1 MKKYALII
9 MVLAMFLAAACG
21 RKKNT
26 QESDNSEVKTM
37 INTES
42 STTGNTEDSKAENK
56 GGSTAENVT
65 KEAETSEQV
74 STEQVSSQPAAKE
87 NEITENKIRIA
98 TPDGDIIVVL
108 EDNSASADL
117 LKRLPMTVHFEDFNN
132 TEKISYIDGK
142 LDTSNAVTEY
152 TPLAGAF
159 AYYIPWGNLSVFYED
174 FRQSSGLASLGTVE
188 SGMEYVKTMDKYD
201 SVTIERLGD

>member
-9 MVLAMFLAAACG
+9 MVLAMLLVAACG
-21 RKKNT
+21 IKKNT
-26 QESDNSEVKTM
+26 QESDKSEVKTM

-65 KEAETSEQV
+65 EEAEKTEQV
-74 STEQVSSQPAAKE
+74 STQPAAKE
-87 NEITENKIRIA
+87 NEKKENKIRIA

-117 LKRLPMTVHFEDFNN
+117 LNRLPMTVHFEDFNN

-201 SVTIERLGD
+201 SVTIERLEE

>member
-9 MVLAMFLAAACG
+9 MVLAMLLVAACG
-21 RKKNT
+21 AKKNT
-26 QESDNSEVKTM
+26 KETDNSEVKTM
-37 INTES
+37 GNIEIN
-42 STTGNTEDSKAENK
+42 TTGNTEN
-56 GGSTAENVT
+56 STTENVT
-65 KEAETSEQV
+65 TEAEKTD
-74 STEQVSSQPAAKE
+74 
-87 NEITENKIRIA
+87 NKIRIA

-117 LKRLPMTVHFEDFNN
+117 LNRLPMTVHFEDFNN

-188 SGMEYVKTMDKYD
+188 SGMEYVKTMDNYN

>member
-1 MKKYALII
+1 MKKYAVIFIALL
-9 MVLAMFLAAACG
+9 MLLAAACG
-21 RKKNT
+21 TKKNT
-26 QESDNSEVKTM
+26 QESDNSEVKIM

-42 STTGNTEDSKAENK
+42 STI
-56 GGSTAENVT
+56 ENVT
-65 KEAETSEQV
+65 TEVEASEQVSSQQV
-74 STEQVSSQPAAKE
+74 STEQAAKE
-87 NEITENKIRIA
+87 NEITQNKIRIA

-117 LKRLPMTVHFEDFNN
+117 LNRLPMTVHFEDFNN

-188 SGMEYVKTMDKYD
+188 SGMEYVKTMDNYD

>member
-1 MKKYALII
+1 MKKYVVII
-9 MVLAMFLAAACG
+9 MALAMLFVAACG
-21 RKKNT
+21 AKENT
-26 QESDNSEVKTM
+26 QESDNSEVKTTV
-37 INTES
+37 NTEI
-42 STTGNTEDSKAENK
+42 STTGNTES
-56 GGSTAENVT
+56 STAGTVT
-65 KEAETSEQV
+65 KEGETSEQV
-74 STEQVSSQPAAKE
+74 STEPTAKE
-87 NEITENKIRIA
+87 NEKTENKIRIA

-152 TPLAGAF
+152 TPLVGAF

-188 SGMEYVKTMDKYD
+188 SGMEYVKTMDNYD
-201 SVTIERLGD
+201 SVTIERLEE

>member
-1 MKKYALII
+1 MKKYVVII
-9 MVLAMFLAAACG
+9 MALAMLFVAACG
-21 RKKNT
+21 AKENT
-26 QESDNSEVKTM
+26 QESDNSEVKTTV
-37 INTES
+37 NTEI
-42 STTGNTEDSKAENK
+42 STTGNTES
-56 GGSTAENVT
+56 STAGTVT
-65 KEAETSEQV
+65 KEGETSEQV
-74 STEQVSSQPAAKE
+74 STEPAAKE

-132 TEKISYIDGK
+132 TEKISYIDEK
-142 LDTSNAVTEY
+142 LDTSHAVTEY
-152 TPLAGAF
+152 TPVAGSF

-201 SVTIERLGD
+201 SVTIERLEE

>member
-1 MKKYALII
+1 MKKYVVII
-9 MVLAMFLAAACG
+9 MALAMLFVAACG
-21 RKKNT
+21 AKENT
-26 QESDNSEVKTM
+26 QESDNSEVKTTV
-37 INTES
+37 NTEI
-42 STTGNTEDSKAENK
+42 STTGNTES
-56 GGSTAENVT
+56 STAENVT
-65 KEAETSEQV
+65 KEGETSEQV
-74 STEQVSSQPAAKE
+74 SSQQVSTQPAAKE

-117 LKRLPMTVHFEDFNN
+117 LNRLPMTVHFEDFNN

-152 TPLAGAF
+152 TPLEGAF

-188 SGMEYVKTMDKYD
+188 SGMEYVKTMDNYD

>member
-1 MKKYALII
+1 MKKCAVIFMALL
-9 MVLAMFLAAACG
+9 MLLVVACG
-21 RKKNT
+21 AKKNT
-26 QESDNSEVKTM
+26 QEEDNSEVKTM
-37 INTES
+37 VN
-42 STTGNTEDSKAENK
+42 TTGNTES
-56 GGSTAENVT
+56 STAENVT
-65 KEAETSEQV
+65 KEAEKTELV
-74 STEQVSSQPAAKE
+74 SAQPTAKK
-87 NEITENKIRIA
+87 NEITQNKIRIA

-117 LKRLPMTVHFEDFNN
+117 LNRLPMTVHFEDFNN

-188 SGMEYVKTMDKYD
+188 SGMEYVKTMDNYD

>member
-9 MVLAMFLAAACG
+9 MVLAMLLVAACG
-21 RKKNT
+21 IKKNT

-65 KEAETSEQV
+65 EEAEKTEQV
-74 STEQVSSQPAAKE
+74 STQPAAKE
-87 NEITENKIRIA
+87 NEKKENKIRIA

-117 LKRLPMTVHFEDFNN
+117 LNRLPMTVHFEDFNN

-201 SVTIERLGD
+201 SVTIERLEE

>member
-1 MKKYALII
+1 MKKCAVII
-9 MVLAMFLAAACG
+9 MALAMLFVAACG
-21 RKKNT
+21 AKENT
-26 QESDNSEVKTM
+26 QESDNSEV
-37 INTES
+37 NTEI
-42 STTGNTEDSKAENK
+42 STTGNTESN
-56 GGSTAENVT
+56 TAENVT
-65 KEAETSEQV
+65 EEAET
-74 STEQVSSQPAAKE
+74 
-87 NEITENKIRIA
+87 TENKIRIT

-117 LKRLPMTVHFEDFNN
+117 LNCLPMTVHFEDFNN
-132 TEKISYIDGK
+132 TEKISYIDGQ

-201 SVTIERLGD
+201 SVTIERLEE

>member
-1 MKKYALII
+1 MKKYVVII
-9 MVLAMFLAAACG
+9 MALAMLLAAACG
-21 RKKNT
+21 AKKNT
-26 QESDNSEVKTM
+26 QESDNSEVKTTV
-37 INTES
+37 NTEI
-42 STTGNTEDSKAENK
+42 STTGNTES
-56 GGSTAENVT
+56 STVGTVT
-65 KEAETSEQV
+65 KEGEISEQV
-74 STEQVSSQPAAKE
+74 STEPDAKE
-87 NEITENKIRIA
+87 NEKTENKIRIA
-98 TPDGDIIVVL
+98 TPYGDIIVVL

-117 LKRLPMTVHFEDFNN
+117 LNRLPMTVHFEDFNN

-188 SGMEYVKTMDKYD
+188 SGMEYVKTMDNYD

>member
-1 MKKYALII
+1 MKKYAVII
-9 MVLAMFLAAACG
+9 MALAMLLAAACG
-21 RKKNT
+21 AKENT
-26 QESDNSEVKTM
+26 QETYNSEVKTM

-42 STTGNTEDSKAENK
+42 STSENITKK
-56 GGSTAENVT
+56 GETAE
-65 KEAETSEQV
+65 QI
-74 STEQVSSQPAAKE
+74 STQPAAKE

-98 TPDGDIIVVL
+98 TPKGDIIVVL

-117 LKRLPMTVHFEDFNN
+117 LNRLPMTVHFEDFNN

-152 TPLAGAF
+152 TPLAGSF

-188 SGMEYVKTMDKYD
+188 SGMEYVKTLDNYD

>member
-1 MKKYALII
+1 MKKYAVII
-9 MVLAMFLAAACG
+9 MALTMLLVAACG
-21 RKKNT
+21 AKQNIK
-26 QESDNSEVKTM
+26 EPDNSEVNTMENTSAGTTSKTEE
-37 INTES
+37 I
-42 STTGNTEDSKAENK
+42 
-56 GGSTAENVT
+56 TAENVS
-65 KEAETSEQV
+65 KEETTA
-74 STEQVSSQPAAKE
+74 TEK
-87 NEITENKIRIA
+87 TENKIRIA

>member
-1 MKKYALII
+1 MKKCAVIFIALL
-9 MVLAMFLAAACG
+9 MLLVAACG
-21 RKKNT
+21 AKKNT
-26 QESDNSEVKTM
+26 QETDNSEVKTM
-37 INTES
+37 SNTEI
-42 STTGNTEDSKAENK
+42 STTGNTE
-56 GGSTAENVT
+56 GSTAENVT
-65 KEAETSEQV
+65 KEGEK
-74 STEQVSSQPAAKE
+74 TEPASSQPAAKE
-87 NEITENKIRIA
+87 NEITQNKIRIA

-117 LKRLPMTVHFEDFNN
+117 LNRLPMTVHFEDFNN

-201 SVTIERLGD
+201 SVTIERLEE

>member
-9 MVLAMFLAAACG
+9 MVLAMLLAAACET
-21 RKKNT
+21 KKDI

-42 STTGNTEDSKAENK
+42 ST
-56 GGSTAENVT
+56 AENVT
-65 KEAETSEQV
+65 KEAETTEQV
-74 STEQVSSQPAAKE
+74 STQPAAKE

-132 TEKISYIDGK
+132 TEKISYIDGQ

-201 SVTIERLGD
+201 SVTIERLEK